1 MRKPKTGI
9 AIVVLIVSLLLIASP
24 ALGESTDTDGDGWSD
39 LYELWTSKTDPE
51 LADTDGDGI
60 IDSEDPE
67 PLNPGTVVQVV
78 DKEEE
83 EPEPETIG
91 VKPDSKPSG
100 PEPFGDSA
108 DTDNDGLPDLYE
120 LWTSKTDPELPDTDG
135 DGLSDSEDPDPL
147 NPSAVEPEEEE
158 PAEETEEP
166 EPEVTVPETEMVA
179 EEETEITTEEEPIET
194 TETTETTETPADEET
209 PVIPYSW
216 IIIAVVA
223 IAVVLIAALFISR
236 RGSD

>member
-24 ALGESTDTDGDGWSD
+24 ALGGSADTDGDGWSD

-78 DKEEE
+78 DKEED

-91 VKPDSKPSG
+91 VKPGSRPSG

-108 DTDNDGLPDLYE
+108 DSDNDGLSDLYE
-120 LWTSKTDPELPDTDG
+120 LWTSKTDPKLVDTDG

-179 EEETEITTEEEPIET
+179 EEVTEITTE
-194 TETTETTETPADEET
+194 
-209 PVIPYSW
+209 
-216 IIIAVVA
+216 
-223 IAVVLIAALFISR
+223 
-236 RGSD
+236 